1 MGIKTIPFRDVEEH
15 ADNMYEAVA
24 AMFSQARRELG
35 ERVLEATLQE
45 VESDDYGVFDEVE
58 ESTPD
63 EYVEKE
69 KVTTIAINKFL
80 DGDVTWRKTDELG

>member
-1 MGIKTIPFRDVEEH
+1 MGIKTIPFRDMEEH

-58 ESTPD
+58 ESTPE

-69 KVTTIAINKFL
+69 KVTTVAINKFL

>member
-58 ESTPD
+58 ESTPE

-69 KVTTIAINKFL
+69 KVTTVAINKFL
-80 DGDVTWRKTDELG
+80 DGDVTWRKIDELG

>member
-1 MGIKTIPFRDVEEH
+1 MGIKTIQFSDVEAH

-58 ESTPD
+58 ESTPE

-80 DGDVTWRKTDELG
+80 DGDVTWRKRDELG

>member
-58 ESTPD
+58 ESTPE

-80 DGDVTWRKTDELG
+80 DGDVTWR

>member
-58 ESTPD
+58 ESTPE

-69 KVTTIAINKFL
+69 KVTTVAINKFL

>member
-58 ESTPD
+58 ESTPE

-69 KVTTIAINKFL
+69 KVTTVAINKFL
-80 DGDVTWRKTDELG
+80 DGDVTWRKKDALG

>member
-1 MGIKTIPFRDVEEH
+1 MGIKTIPFRNVEEH

-58 ESTPD
+58 ESTPE

-69 KVTTIAINKFL
+69 KVTTVAINKFL
-80 DGDVTWRKTDELG
+80 DGDVTWRKTGELG

>member
-45 VESDDYGVFDEVE
+45 VESDNYGVFDEVE
-58 ESTPD
+58 ESTPE

-69 KVTTIAINKFL
+69 KVTTVAINKFL

>member
-35 ERVLEATLQE
+35 ERVFEATLQE

-58 ESTPD
+58 ESTPE

>member
-58 ESTPD
+58 ESTPE

-69 KVTTIAINKFL
+69 KVTTVAINKFL
-80 DGDVTWRKTDELG
+80 DGYVTWRKTDELG

>member
-58 ESTPD
+58 ESTPE

-69 KVTTIAINKFL
+69 KVTTVAINKFL
-80 DGDVTWRKTDELG
+80 DGDVTWRKKDELG

>member
-1 MGIKTIPFRDVEEH
+1 MGIKTIPFRDVEES

-63 EYVEKE
+63 EYIEKE
-69 KVTTIAINKFL
+69 KVTTVAINKFL
-80 DGDVTWRKTDELG
+80 VGDVSWRKIDVPS

>member
-58 ESTPD
+58 ESTPE

-69 KVTTIAINKFL
+69 KVTTVAINKFL
-80 DGDVTWRKTDELG
+80 DGDVTWRKTDELD

>member
-35 ERVLEATLQE
+35 ERILEATLQE

-58 ESTPD
+58 ESTPE

-69 KVTTIAINKFL
+69 KVTTVAINKFL
-80 DGDVTWRKTDELG
+80 DGDVSWRKTDELG

>member
-58 ESTPD
+58 ESTPE

-69 KVTTIAINKFL
+69 KVTTVAINKFL
-80 DGDVTWRKTDELG
+80 DGDVSWRKTDELG

>member
-1 MGIKTIPFRDVEEH
+1 MGIKTIPFRNVEEH

-35 ERVLEATLQE
+35 ERVLEATLKE

-58 ESTPD
+58 ESTPE

>member
-1 MGIKTIPFRDVEEH
+1 MGIKTIPFREVEEH
-15 ADNMYEAVA
+15 AINMYEAVA

-58 ESTPD
+58 ESTPE

-69 KVTTIAINKFL
+69 KVTTVAINKFL

>member
-1 MGIKTIPFRDVEEH
+1 MGIKTIPFRDMEEH

-24 AMFSQARRELG
+24 AMFNQARRELG
-35 ERVLEATLQE
+35 EQVLEATLQE

-58 ESTPD
+58 ESTPE

-69 KVTTIAINKFL
+69 KVTTVAINKFL
-80 DGDVTWRKTDELG
+80 DGDVTWRKKDELG

>member
-58 ESTPD
+58 ESTP
-63 EYVEKE
+63 EKYVEKE
-69 KVTTIAINKFL
+69 KVTTVAINKFL
-80 DGDVTWRKTDELG
+80 DGDVTWRKTGELG

>member
-58 ESTPD
+58 ESTPE

-69 KVTTIAINKFL
+69 KVTTVAINKFL
-80 DGDVTWRKTDELG
+80 DGDVTWRKRDELG

>member
-58 ESTPD
+58 ESTPE

-69 KVTTIAINKFL
+69 KVTTVAINKFL
-80 DGDVTWRKTDELG
+80 DGEVSWRKTDELG

>member
-58 ESTPD
+58 ESTPE

>member
-58 ESTPD
+58 ESTPE

-69 KVTTIAINKFL
+69 KVTTVAINKFL
-80 DGDVTWRKTDELG
+80 DGDVSWRKIDELD

>member
-15 ADNMYEAVA
+15 ADNLYEAVA

-63 EYVEKE
+63 EYIEKE
-69 KVTTIAINKFL
+69 KVTTVAINKFL
-80 DGDVTWRKTDELG
+80 VGDVAWRKTDQPS

>member
-45 VESDDYGVFDEVE
+45 VESDEYGVFDEVE
-58 ESTPD
+58 ESTPE

-69 KVTTIAINKFL
+69 KVTTVAINKFL

>member
-58 ESTPD
+58 ESTPE

-69 KVTTIAINKFL
+69 KVTTVAINKFL
-80 DGDVTWRKTDELG
+80 DGDVTWRKKNELG

>member
-15 ADNMYEAVA
+15 ANNMYEAVA

-58 ESTPD
+58 ESTPE

-69 KVTTIAINKFL
+69 KVTTVAINKFL

>member
-15 ADNMYEAVA
+15 ANNMYEAVA

-58 ESTPD
+58 ESTPE

-69 KVTTIAINKFL
+69 KVTTVAINKFL
-80 DGDVTWRKTDELG
+80 DGDVSWRKTDELD

>member
-58 ESTPD
+58 ESTPE

-80 DGDVTWRKTDELG
+80 DGDVTWRKRDELG

>member
-58 ESTPD
+58 ESTPE

-69 KVTTIAINKFL
+69 KVTTVAINKFL
-80 DGDVTWRKTDELG
+80 EGDVTWRKKDELG

>member
-24 AMFSQARRELG
+24 AMFNQARRELG
-35 ERVLEATLQE
+35 ERVFEATLQE

-58 ESTPD
+58 ESTPE

>member
-1 MGIKTIPFRDVEEH
+1 MGIKTIPFREVEEH

-45 VESDDYGVFDEVE
+45 VEIDDYGVFDEVE
-58 ESTPD
+58 ESTPE

-69 KVTTIAINKFL
+69 KVTTVAINKFL
-80 DGDVTWRKTDELG
+80 EGDVTWRKKDELG

>member
-35 ERVLEATLQE
+35 ERVLEATLKE

-58 ESTPD
+58 ESTPE

-69 KVTTIAINKFL
+69 KVTTVAINKFL
-80 DGDVTWRKTDELG
+80 DRDVTWRKTDELG

>member
-15 ADNMYEAVA
+15 ANNMYEAVA

-58 ESTPD
+58 ESTPE

-69 KVTTIAINKFL
+69 KVTTVAINKFL
-80 DGDVTWRKTDELG
+80 DGDVSWRKIDELG

>member
-15 ADNMYEAVA
+15 ADNMYEAVVA
-24 AMFSQARRELG
+24 VFSQARRELG

-58 ESTPD
+58 ESTPE

>member
-15 ADNMYEAVA
+15 ANNMYEAVA

-45 VESDDYGVFDEVE
+45 VEIDDYGVFDEVE
-58 ESTPD
+58 ESTPE

-69 KVTTIAINKFL
+69 KVTTVAINKFL
-80 DGDVTWRKTDELG
+80 DGDVSWRKIDELG